1 MEDKFAMMTTEITQR
16 IDEMGSRLT
25 ELEQSITDLIQQNDM
40 LENYEITSTSEQND
54 AVGQSKDT
62 KDAVDG

>member
-1 MEDKFAMMTTEITQR
+1 MEDKFTMMSTEITQR
-16 IDEMGSRLT
+16 IDEMGSRIT

-40 LENYEITSTSEQND
+40 MENYEITSTSEQND

-62 KDAVDG
+62 KDGVDG